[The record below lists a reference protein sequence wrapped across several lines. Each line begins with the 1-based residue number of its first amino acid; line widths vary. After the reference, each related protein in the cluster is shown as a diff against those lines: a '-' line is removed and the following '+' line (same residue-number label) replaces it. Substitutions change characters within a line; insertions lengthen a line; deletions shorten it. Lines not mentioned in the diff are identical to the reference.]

1 MICKYYI
8 FPCPLASTRSVSH
21 VPLSSLESAAVIGP
35 RNPPKLESPIPDTDC
50 PIVGVL
56 SVIWGRVT
64 ESSIKSVSL
73 SIITLI

>member
-1 MICKYYI
+1 MICKLYI
-8 FPCPLASTRSVSH
+8 FTCPLASTRSVSH

-35 RNPPKLESPIPDTDC
+35 RNPPKLYRIS
-50 PIVGVL
+50 IVRELFAV
-56 SVIWGRVT
+56 WGRVT